1 MYPDVAVSAFQAEDV
16 SSKEAWWNSMTWG
29 ARVYSKG
36 QIDRAGSALI
46 QLAQDDPARQEAIA
60 VVDNWRSSHGYPL
73 QVIKMTLSNRA
84 KKIDGNALIA
94 QRLKRRPSIEI
105 KLRDNPN
112 MKLSQMHDLGGCRA
126 VLSNVNQVKKLVA
139 KYKEF
144 HAKSPKGRSDWDGSD
159 DFDYIAKPKPDG
171 YRSIHLVFRFQ
182 SGSDD
187 RRVYNGQR
195 IEIQIRSKIQHLWA
209 TAVEMA
215 QLFTGQ
221 ALKSKVKN
229 ASEDWLRFFA
239 LTSSAFAL
247 REKCPLVPGMPEIHA
262 EIVLQLREILARTDI
277 MRQLSDWNDTV
288 HLLEVKK
295 APGAHFYMLILDP
308 DKRTLNL
315 KQFRKEEAA
324 QAQQAYDRAEKETE
338 NSPNIQVVLV
348 SVDKF
353 DALPKAYPNYYV
365 DTKDF
370 ISAVEKEIKKQ

>member
-1 MYPDVAVSAFQAEDV
+1 MQVPCAVPYCDHIEQ
-16 SSKEAWWNSMTWG
+16 AWWDAMTWG
-29 ARVYSKG
+29 ARVHSKG
-36 QIDRAGSALI
+36 AIDRAGKALI
-46 QLAQDDPARQEAIA
+46 ELAQDDPAREEAIA
-60 VVDNWRSSHGYPL
+60 IVDNWRSCHGYPL

-84 KKIDGNALIA
+84 RTIDPKALIA

-126 VLSNVNQVKKLVA
+126 VLSSVTQVKRLVA

-182 SGSDD
+182 SDSDD

-195 IEIQIRSKIQHLWA
+195 IEIQIRSKLQHVWA

-239 LTSSAFAL
+239 LTSCAFAF
-247 REKCPLVPGMPEIHA
+247 RENCPPVPGTPVSHTQ
-262 EIVLQLREILARTDI
+262 IVAQLREILARTDI

-288 HLLEVKK
+288 HLLEKEK

-308 DKRTLNL
+308 DKRTLDL
-315 KQFRKEEAA
+315 KQFRKEESAE
-324 QAQQAYDRAEKETE
+324 AQQAYDKAEKDTE
-338 NSPNIQVVLV
+338 NPNIQVVLV

-365 DTKDF
+365 DTRDF
-370 ISAVEKEIKKQ
+370 ISAVQKEIKKTRGR

>member
-1 MYPDVAVSAFQAEDV
+1 
-16 SSKEAWWNSMTWG
+16 MTWG
-29 ARVYSKG
+29 ARIYSKG
-36 QIDRAGSALI
+36 QIDRAGTALI
-46 QLAQDDPARQEAIA
+46 TLVQDDPLRGEAIEI
-60 VVDNWRSSHGYPL
+60 VDNWRSCHGYPL
-73 QVIKMTLSNRA
+73 QVIKMTLLNRA
-84 KKIDGNALIA
+84 RKIDANSLIA

-126 VLSNVNQVKKLVA
+126 VLSNVAQVKKLVA

-144 HAKSPKGRSDWDGSD
+144 HLKSPKGRSDWDGSM
-159 DFDYIAKPKPDG
+159 DFDYIANPKPDG

-182 SGSDD
+182 SESDD
-187 RRVYNGQR
+187 SRVYNGQR
-195 IEIQIRSKIQHLWA
+195 IEIQIRSKIQHIWA

-247 REKCPLVPGMPEIHA
+247 REKCPAVPGTPETHA
-262 EIVLQLREILARTDI
+262 EIVLQLREILARIDI

-288 HLLEVKK
+288 HLVEVKK

-308 DKRTLNL
+308 EERTLNL
-315 KQFRKEEAA
+315 KQFRKDEAV
-324 QAQQAYDRAEKETE
+324 QAQRAYDKAEKETE
-338 NSPNIQVVLV
+338 NSPNTQVVLV
-348 SVDKF
+348 SVDNF

-370 ISAVEKEIKKQ
+370 ISAVEKEIKKT

>member
-1 MYPDVAVSAFQAEDV
+1 
-16 SSKEAWWNSMTWG
+16 MTWG
-29 ARVYSKG
+29 ARIYSKG
-36 QIDRAGSALI
+36 AIDRAGSSVIL
-46 QLAQDDPARQEAIA
+46 LAQDDPAREEAIA
-60 VVDNWRSSHGYPL
+60 IVDNWRSCHGYPL
-73 QVIKMTLSNRA
+73 QVIKMTLLNRA
-84 KKIDGNALIA
+84 RKIDGDALIA

-126 VLSNVNQVKKLVA
+126 VLSNVNQVRKLVA

-182 SGSDD
+182 SESDD

-247 REKCPLVPGMPEIHA
+247 RERCAPVPGTPPTHA
-262 EIVLQLREILARTDI
+262 EMVKQLQEILARTDI

-295 APGAHFYMLILDP
+295 APGAHFYMLMLDP
-308 DKRTLNL
+308 DKRTLDL

-324 QAQQAYDRAEKETE
+324 QAQQAYDKAEKETE

-348 SVDKF
+348 SVDNF

-370 ISAVEKEIKKQ
+370 ISAVVREIAGPP